1 MKIIKKL
8 MLLALMLSPLTVSQQ
23 THAMDN
29 MGNLIIKCMLLPLP
43 APKQVLSEST
53 IKKIHDLSF
62 IVGFGCWGSAVIP
75 ICLGVSLDLIE
86 PIRSVY
92 PELPK
97 CLTYASLGCFGMGFS
112 AMLAGGYFAIHFQE
126 ELIIQRFIDRC
137 KNNNPAY
144 FPPMIS
150 NGLSFSSF
158 DITTHRTILQC
169 IEYRDFFAFKQVIK
183 NNSSQEVIQVL
194 LENGACNLTC
204 LKIALTMNH
213 AKTIR
218 TFLLHLHNRNLLDD
232 MEKGLMENASLHR
245 LFKMYRTLCI
255 EPTINPVHD
264 LQYGCLFNDINMVNE
279 AISILKE
286 KLSSSFNIN
295 VFGLEKTSLLHLAA
309 SQNNVYIIKLL
320 LKIGHNP
327 NTKNSRGFTALDSAQ
342 QHGHKKS
349 VDVLLTNEA
358 INFDNNPAF
367 RNRSRTKTLLTK
379 IPVPISTSTQADLTK
394 KIDTITY
401 LCTLLQHKHDT
412 QPLVEKLA
420 SIKPQKIK
428 SAQTL
433 EGLPV
438 NTIMSFLDN
447 NDVPRNK
454 TLLYKIMNK

>member
-8 MLLALMLSPLTVSQQ
+8 VLFTLMLSSLTVSQK
-23 THAMDN
+23 THAMDKV
-29 MGNLIIKCMLLPLP
+29 MMLVMKGMLLPLP

-53 IKKIHDLSF
+53 ITTIHDLSPLLAL
-62 IVGFGCWGSAVIP
+62 GCCGYAMVP
-75 ICLGVSLDLIE
+75 LCLASSIDLIK
-86 PIRSVY
+86 PISSVY
-92 PELPK
+92 PELSK
-97 CLTYASLGCFGMGFS
+97 SLFYTSLSGFGMGFS
-112 AMLAGGYFAIHFQE
+112 AMLAGSYFALHFQE

-158 DITTHRTILQC
+158 GRTTHRTILQC
-169 IEYRDFFAFKQVIK
+169 IEYRDFFAFKQAIK
-183 NNSSQEVIQVL
+183 NNSSEQIIQLL
-194 LENGACNLTC
+194 LENGACNLAC

-255 EPTINPVHD
+255 EPTINPVHN
-264 LQYGCLFNDINMVNE
+264 LQYGCLFNDANMVNE
-279 AISILKE
+279 AINILKE

-295 VFGLEKTSLLHLAA
+295 VFGLEKRSLLHLAA
-309 SQNNVYIIKLL
+309 SQNNDYIVKLL

-327 NTKNSRGFTALDSAQ
+327 NAKNSSGFTALDVAQ
-342 QHGHKKS
+342 QHGHKES

-379 IPVPISTSTQADLTK
+379 IPVPISKSTQADLTK

-428 SAQTL
+428 SIQSL